1 MPQPVRVTTR
11 PPLPNLGAIRE
22 IVAAARAAGRTALT
36 EPEGRALLAACG
48 VAVPAVVYAAGPAEI
63 NDALL
68 TTLPGHSVIVKAVS
82 SRLAHKTEAGAVAV
96 AARETAA
103 VRAAVTAMQARLG
116 NLAEGFSIAELVAHD
131 RDPGGEL
138 LLALRWTDDMGPIA
152 AVGLGGI
159 YAEPLS
165 ADLRPGRE
173 IAVASPSAA
182 LAAGLARS
190 GGLGQHLARATGVR
204 LATTPLRGRPARVP
218 LTAVSDVVRRLMAL
232 APLMPD
238 ELAEVEINP
247 LAVTGDGRLVALD
260 VLVNLGAGPLPVR
273 APRPLRK
280 LGRLLQP
287 RSIGI
292 VGVSSGDNPG
302 HAILRN
308 ILADGFN
315 PERVTVIKPGV
326 AQLDGVRCV
335 PDLASLPGKVDLMVV
350 ALPASATPVF
360 VAETVERDLA
370 EAMIVIPGG
379 LEEKH
384 GGEALSEHM
393 RDALAASRATPSGGP
408 VVVGGNCLGVRS
420 RPGGYD
426 TLFIPRYKLPA
437 GNRPA
442 PIALITGSGAFAIT
456 RLSRLAPLDPRYV
469 VTIGNQMDVT
479 AGDLLA
485 YLGEADKK
493 VRVFGVYVE
502 GFARLDGLRF
512 LEAAAKIT
520 ASGRRVVLYRAGRT
534 AAGASASAGH
544 TAAIAGDAVVGRELA
559 RAAGVTM
566 ADTPADF
573 DDLVRVFALL
583 DGRPATGR
591 RLAAVSNAGSEC
603 VTIADHAGPLELAPF
618 ATATSARLAEILAAA
633 GIDTVADVRNP
644 LDLTPIADAA
654 ITASAVRALLD
665 ADQTDAAIV
674 GIVPMTDRL
683 DTLPAADT
691 HREDL
696 AGPAAVAAELGQLW
710 AETTKPWVCVVDA
723 GPLYAPFADA
733 LAAQGIPVV
742 GTADAAAR
750 ALAAWC
756 TAIPPRPARRQP
768 A

>member
-1 MPQPVRVTTR
+1 MGVTSR
-11 PPLPNLGAIRE
+11 PLPPDLSVIRGV
-22 IVAAARAAGRTALT
+22 IAGARAAGRNALT
-36 EPEGRALLAACG
+36 EPEGRAVLAACG
-48 VAVPAVVYAAGPAEI
+48 IAVPAVAYAAGPADVD
-63 NDALL
+63 DALL
-68 TTLPGHSVIVKAVS
+68 APLPGESVIVKAVS
-82 SRLAHKTEAGAVAV
+82 SRLAHKTEAGAVAIV
-96 AARETAA
+96 VKKTAA
-103 VRAAVTAMQARLG
+103 VRAAVATMAQRLG
-116 NLAEGFSIAELVAHD
+116 DLAEGFSIAELVAHD

-138 LLALRWTDDMGPIA
+138 LLALRWTDDMGPVA

-159 YAEPLS
+159 YAEALS

-173 IAVASPSAA
+173 IAVASASAA
-182 LAAGLARS
+182 LSAGLARA

-218 LTAVSDVVRRLMAL
+218 LTAVSDAVRRLLAL
-232 APLMPD
+232 APLIPD
-238 ELAEVEINP
+238 DLTELEINP
-247 LAVTGDGRLVALD
+247 LAVTADGRLVALD
-260 VLVNLGAGPLPVR
+260 ILVNLGSGPLPVR

-308 ILADGFN
+308 VLADGFD
-315 PERVTVIKPGV
+315 PARITVIKPGTT
-326 AQLDGVRCV
+326 QLDGVRCV

-350 ALPASATPVF
+350 ALPAAATPAF
-360 VAETVERDLA
+360 LAETVERDLA

-384 GGEALSEHM
+384 GGEALTSRM

-426 TLFIPRYKLPA
+426 TLFIPRHKLPA

-559 RAAGVTM
+559 RAAGVTL
-566 ADTPADF
+566 AETPFEF
-573 DDLVRVFALL
+573 DDLLRVFAML
-583 DGRPATGR
+583 DGRPAAGR
-591 RLAAVSNAGSEC
+591 RLGAASNAGSEC
-603 VTIADHAGPLELAPF
+603 VTIADHAGPLELIQFAP
-618 ATATSARLAEILAAA
+618 ATTARLAATFAGS
-633 GIDTVADVRNP
+633 GIDSVADIHNP
-644 LDLTPIADAA
+644 LDLTPIANAAIMASVGRTLLEADEVDAA
-654 ITASAVRALLD
+654 IIGL
-665 ADQTDAAIV
+665 
-674 GIVPMTDRL
+674 VPMTDRL
-683 DTLPAADT
+683 ATLPAADG
-691 HREDL
+691 HAEDL
-696 AGPAAVAAELGQLW
+696 TRADAVAAELGRLW
-710 AETTKPWVCVVDA
+710 AATMKPWVCVVDA
-723 GPLYAPFADA
+723 GPLYAPFANA
-733 LAAQGIPVV
+733 LTAQGIPVV
-742 GTADAAAR
+742 ATADAATR
-750 ALAAWC
+750 VVSAWC
-756 TAIPPRPARRQP
+756 QTRGLPTRTAKRQP